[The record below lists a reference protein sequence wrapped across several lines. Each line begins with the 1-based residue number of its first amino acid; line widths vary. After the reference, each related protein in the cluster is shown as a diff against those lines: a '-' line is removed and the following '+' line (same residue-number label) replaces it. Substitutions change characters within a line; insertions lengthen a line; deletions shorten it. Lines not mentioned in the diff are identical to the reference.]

1 MVKVEVVLSV
11 DDLENVLYCISGL
24 EISILNFYEIN
35 SIGNN
40 IQKPTIYRG
49 VSQSSSYAQKTKLEI
64 LTSTDQVGELKGCI
78 EKLIRDN
85 SKIKPVEFYITQVNE
100 VFQIP

>member
-1 MVKVEVVLSV
+1 MVKVEAILNIDDFEEVLIC
-11 DDLENVLYCISGL
+11 LSGL
-24 EISILNFYEIN
+24 QISMLNFYEVN

-64 LTSTDQVGELKGCI
+64 LTAPDQIVALKSCI
-78 EKLIRDN
+78 QNLVRDN
-85 SKIKPVEFYITQVNE
+85 SKISPVEIYITQVNE